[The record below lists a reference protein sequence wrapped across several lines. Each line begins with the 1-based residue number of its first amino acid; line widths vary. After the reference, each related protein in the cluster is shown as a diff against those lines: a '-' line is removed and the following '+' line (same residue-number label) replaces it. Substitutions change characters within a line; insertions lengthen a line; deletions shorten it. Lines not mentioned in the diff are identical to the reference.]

1 MADAKPIARATQSSA
16 LGTAQ
21 FRPKQCDLS
30 FNDPLC
36 QLIARKLRR
45 KWSPQQIAP
54 QCPERRE
61 ADLIAGSN
69 NSYIATLVERHSRF
83 VMLAKVTN
91 KATQSV
97 TTALKKQARKLPKEL
112 YKSRT
117 WDRGSEMS
125 AQRKFTMATNTDV
138 YFCDPQSPLS
148 SKLRFDCW
156 AMRGNA
162 GAMKIPTAFSHNTS
176 PK

>member
-1 MADAKPIARATQSSA
+1 
-16 LGTAQ
+16 
-21 FRPKQCDLS
+21 
-30 FNDPLC
+30 
-36 QLIARKLRR
+36 
-45 KWSPQQIAP
+45 
-54 QCPERRE
+54 
-61 ADLIAGSN
+61 LIAGSN

-97 TTALKKQARKLPKEL
+97 TTALIKQARKLSKEL

-125 AQRKFTMATNTDV
+125 AHSKFTMATKIDV
-138 YFCDPQSPLS
+138 CFSDPQSPLS

-156 AMRGNA
+156 ATREQ
-162 GAMKIPTAFSHNTS
+162 
-176 PK
+176 